1 MLSELDNQRY
11 LRNIL
16 IPEIGEE
23 GQIKLLN
30 SKVLVIGAGGLGSS
44 ILFYLSAC
52 GIGNIGIVDDDR
64 VELSN
69 LQRQIIHNENDLDN
83 FKVESAKQK
92 ILALNSQLKIDI
104 YPCRVDY
111 DNLEPIAKNYDLII
125 DASDNFYTRFVI
137 NKICYKLHKP
147 MIYGAVKGFVGQ
159 VSVFKSYCPNNPC
172 YACFNPNQIDKDSNL
187 PLSQKGIIGA
197 VAGNIGTLQAIATI
211 KEILQIGE
219 DLNGK
224 ILLNDFFQNNFR
236 IINLKKNPSC
246 KICNDH

>member
-52 GIGNIGIVDDDR
+52 GIGNIGIVDDDK

-83 FKVESAKQK
+83 FKVKSAKQK

-104 YPCRVDY
+104 YPCRADF
-111 DNLEPIAKNYDLII
+111 DNLESIAKNYDLII

-137 NKICYKLHKP
+137 NKICHSLHKP
-147 MIYGAVKGFVGQ
+147 MIYGAVKGFIGQ
-159 VSVFKSYCPNNPC
+159 ISVFKSYRDNNPC
-172 YACFNPNQIDKDSNL
+172 YACFNPNQTDKNFNL

-197 VAGNIGTLQAIATI
+197 VAGNIGTLQAISAI

-219 DLNGK
+219 DLVGK
-224 ILLNDFFQNNFR
+224 IIHNDFLNNNFR
-236 IINLKKNPSC
+236 KITLRKNPSC

>member
-16 IPEIGEE
+16 IPEIGEK

-30 SKVLVIGAGGLGSS
+30 SKILVIGAGGLGSS

-52 GIGNIGIVDDDR
+52 GIGNIGIVDDDK

-69 LQRQIIHNENDLDN
+69 LQRQIIHAESDLDN
-83 FKVESAKQK
+83 LKVKSAKQK

-104 YPCRVDY
+104 YPFRADY
-111 DNLEPIAKNYDLII
+111 DNLEPVAKNYDLII

-137 NKICYKLHKP
+137 NKICHKLHKP
-147 MIYGAVKGFVGQ
+147 MIYAAVKGFVGQ
-159 VSVFKSYCPNNPC
+159 VSVFKSYRDNNPC
-172 YACFNPNQIDKDSNL
+172 YACFNPNETDKNFNL

-197 VAGNIGTLQAIATI
+197 VAGNIGTLQAISAI

-219 DLNGK
+219 DLSGK
-224 ILLNDFFQNNFR
+224 IIHNDFLNNNFR
-236 IINLKKNPSC
+236 KINLKKNPSC